1 MIFLTI
7 AGDQISTRM
16 KIRDKRAAGVLQEFR
31 DRGCTRFIKT
41 NETAWVQGREEKRE
55 VKIRRTD
62 PKRIDGARTWIVGE
76 GISIIQAEAAIAER
90 TARWTSDG
98 PMKKPVGEFLASRL
112 ASAVVDGKRQKIS
125 QGPSLRFVVDR
136 PKFIPILCSRAP
148 VSYH

>member
-1 MIFLTI
+1 
-7 AGDQISTRM
+7 M
-16 KIRDKRAAGVLQEFR
+16 KIRL
-31 DRGCTRFIKT
+31 
-41 NETAWVQGREEKRE
+41 
-55 VKIRRTD
+55 TD

-76 GISIIQAEAAIAER
+76 GISIIQAEAAVAER